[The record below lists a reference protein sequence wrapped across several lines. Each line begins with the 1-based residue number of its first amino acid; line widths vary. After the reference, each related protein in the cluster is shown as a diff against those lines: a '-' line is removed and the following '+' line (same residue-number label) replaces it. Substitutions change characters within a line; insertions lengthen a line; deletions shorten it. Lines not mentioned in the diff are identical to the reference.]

1 MKAAFED
8 SVFLVSHD
16 SYVGTLSELEGNR
29 LIKGAADIA
38 FRIRTFFS
46 VFETKIGSEF
56 VCLRVCDD
64 VTCATSEEFGLAAI
78 EGITSRISL
87 SGT

>member
-38 FRIRTFFS
+38 FRIETQKIAVKLTGRFS
-46 VFETKIGSEF
+46 A
-56 VCLRVCDD
+56 C
-64 VTCATSEEFGLAAI
+64 
-78 EGITSRISL
+78 SRL
-87 SGT
+87 YQ